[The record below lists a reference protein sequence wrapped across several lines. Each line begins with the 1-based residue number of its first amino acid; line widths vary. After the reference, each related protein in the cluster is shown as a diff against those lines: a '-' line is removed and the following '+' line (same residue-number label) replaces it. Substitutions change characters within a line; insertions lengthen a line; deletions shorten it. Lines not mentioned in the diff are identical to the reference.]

1 MTMPRKLAAS
11 LIIAVVLGLAH
22 ETNAFGQESFVSAPR
37 GEMPSEADLRGGAI
51 EVLMGC
57 NGVIQVVGLASGDRE
72 NYSKNEELAK
82 GRAALG
88 LRALHSAKAGGS
100 YPLAEISGK
109 QPEYTITGTGGDS
122 GRGVVF
128 KCTSNQ
134 QVITA
139 PSSDGRDG
147 EDGKNGLTCWDLN
160 GDGICQ
166 NMAGP
171 GIRNEDTN
179 GDMTCSVLDCRGEDG
194 DPGKPGSSNINLGI
208 ASRIHGLLSNKDS
221 GSKRTYVDYGI
232 SFEPYW
238 LLSGNWFGLGVPVF
252 AGFVGVSGETK
263 VNWSLRADPHIF
275 VQGTADS
282 FFGRFGIGFDTGVIF
297 NLSQSKH
304 AYYGVTILASVKISV
319 FEVLAGVAGGVDYE
333 KWHGERLGSG
343 YISGDLRLLFR
354 F

>member
-1 MTMPRKLAAS
+1 MVL
-11 LIIAVVLGLAH
+11 LGLAH

-37 GEMPSEADLRGGAI
+37 GGMPSEADLRGGAI
-51 EVLMGC
+51 EALEAC
-57 NGVIQVVGLASGDRE
+57 NGVIQVVGLASGDKE
-72 NYSKNEELAK
+72 SYSGNEELAK

-88 LRALHSAKAGGS
+88 LRALQSAKARGL
-100 YPLAEISGK
+100 YPYAEISGN

-134 QVITA
+134 VVNA
-139 PSSDGRDG
+139 PSVGGKDG

-166 NMAGP
+166 NTAGP
-171 GIRNEDTN
+171 GIRNEDTD

-194 DPGKPGSSNINLGI
+194 DPGSSGSSNIKLGF
-208 ASRIHGLLSNKDS
+208 ASRIHGLLDNKDS

-238 LLSGNWFGLGVPVF
+238 LLSGDWLGLGVPLFV
-252 AGFVGVSGETK
+252 GVVGVSGETK
-263 VNWSLRADPHIF
+263 VNWSLRADPHVF
-275 VQGTADS
+275 VRGGPAS
-282 FFGRFGIGFDTGVIF
+282 FFGRIGIGFDTGTIF
-297 NLSQSKH
+297 NLSQVKH
-304 AYYGVTILASVKISV
+304 AYYGVTILASMKLGVV
-319 FEVLAGVAGGVDYE
+319 ELLAGVAGGVDYE